1 MSVRTPQQ
9 RSTRSVRHARDD
21 APVTG
26 WRRAAADWTVVGA
39 STALCHALGV
49 ATSLLLRLILS
60 PAQMGIW
67 QAIKMFLAHGNYANL
82 GISKGAIREYTIAR
96 GARAREAA
104 AHAVSPADSEDA
116 RRWLHLAFSF
126 NTVTS
131 LIYALLMSGAA
142 AWIFFGTSDVWT
154 SAWAA
159 GFAMVGLLA
168 VLSRYVTFHVTIL
181 RARQAFTIT
190 SKLSILEAVLTLV
203 VACGLTYC
211 FGLTGLYFGTL
222 VVMLGAALYVVR
234 NRGASLAWAWNW
246 PEMRRL
252 IGIGAPI
259 LLAGTTMT
267 LLRSL
272 DKLAILAWF
281 PDREYQLGCYSLAL
295 MAATQLFGL
304 GTMFSMVMSPRYGE
318 KLGHSRD
325 SGAVARLAARTTEIQ
340 AAAITLPAA
349 WTLVAAAPLLGWLL
363 PDYAAG
369 LPSLV
374 LLMPGVICLTI
385 ALPAQEYLVAVNRQK
400 QALGILVLT
409 TILAAVGNGV
419 ALIAGYGLAGVAV
432 ATSLGYAI
440 YMLLIISTSIWTAVD
455 RRTRRRSL
463 TLVLLITIP
472 PTALA
477 WYLASDPIT
486 LTADWHTWANV
497 GVRALLVSIA
507 WSLGATLA
515 WRWRGR

>member
-1 MSVRTPQQ
+1 
-9 RSTRSVRHARDD
+9 
-21 APVTG
+21 VTG
-26 WRRAAADWTVVGA
+26 WRRAAADWTVVGG
-39 STALCHALGV
+39 STLFCHALGAV
-49 ATSLLLRLILS
+49 TSLLLRMFLS

-67 QAIKMFLAHGNYANL
+67 QAIKMFLAHGNYANF
-82 GISKGAIREYTIAR
+82 GISKGAIREYTIER
-96 GARAREAA
+96 GARAREAEMEGTTAGESEA
-104 AHAVSPADSEDA
+104 AQ
-116 RRWLHLAFSF
+116 RWLRLAFSF

-131 LIYALLMSGAA
+131 LAYALLMLGVAG
-142 AWIFFGTSDVWT
+142 WILFGSSDIWST
-154 SAWAA
+154 AWAA
-159 GFAMVGLLA
+159 GFAIVGLLA

-181 RARQAFTIT
+181 RARQAFTVT
-190 SKLSILEAVLTLV
+190 SKLAILEAVLTLV
-203 VACGLTYC
+203 VACGLTYR

-222 VVMLGAALYVVR
+222 IVMLGAGLFVVTH
-234 NRGASLAWAWNW
+234 RGASLGWTWDW

-259 LLAGTTMT
+259 LMAGATMT

-272 DKLAILAWF
+272 DKLAILVWF
-281 PDREYQLGCYSLAL
+281 PDREHQLGCYSLAL

-325 SGAVARLAARTTEIQ
+325 PNAVARLASRTMEIQ
-340 AAAITLPAA
+340 AAAITLPAV

-363 PDYAAG
+363 PRYASG

-385 ALPAQEYLVAVNRQK
+385 ALPAQEYLVAINRQK
-400 QALGILVLT
+400 HALGIVVLT

-419 ALIAGYGLAGVAV
+419 ALYYGYGLAGVAV
-432 ATSLGYAI
+432 ATSLGYAV
-440 YMLLIISTSIWTAVD
+440 YMLLITSTSIWTAVD

-463 TLVLLITIP
+463 GLILLVTVLP
-472 PTALA
+472 VGLA
-477 WYLASDPIT
+477 WYWATSPIT
-486 LTADWHTWANV
+486 LTTSDWHTWGAV
-497 GVRALLVSIA
+497 GLRTLLVTLA
-507 WSLGATLA
+507 WALCAAIA